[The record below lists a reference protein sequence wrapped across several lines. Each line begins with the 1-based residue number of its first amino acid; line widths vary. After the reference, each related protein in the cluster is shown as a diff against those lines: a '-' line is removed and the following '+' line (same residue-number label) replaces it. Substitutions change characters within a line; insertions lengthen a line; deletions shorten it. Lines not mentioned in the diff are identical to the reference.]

1 MRPAQKGIPV
11 STPPTAATITLADA
25 LRQAIAAHRAGHLD
39 DAERIYRRILAAAPG
54 QFDALHLLGVV
65 AVKRFQ
71 QRRDG
76 YFCGERADVSEIRR
90 HSRHWLMDAP
100 GAVIQLLIRL
110 SVHRTL
116 VCKLLP

>member
-1 MRPAQKGIPV
+1 MF
-11 STPPTAATITLADA
+11 
-25 LRQAIAAHRAGHLD
+25 AGN
-39 DAERIYRRILAAAPG
+39 
-54 QFDALHLLGVV
+54 LLGVV

-90 HSRHWLMDAP
+90 HSCHWLMDAP

-110 SVHRTL
+110 GVHRTL